1 MTMATKTTERTQDA
15 IDLLTSQHRM
25 VEEMFQKLEE
35 ETPGSVEHRRL
46 FATLADALAVHATI
60 EEKIFYPAVKRPE
73 TEELLENSVEEHLAV
88 KRVLAT
94 LLDTAPDGDASAE
107 LEELAGLTE
116 QHVIEEERDLF
127 PRVRK
132 LVADD
137 ELRDLARRMNELEAE
152 LRRGEPRL
160 EVPNET
166 GEAAP
171 I

>member
-1 MTMATKTTERTQDA
+1 MANKTTGRGQNA

-25 VEEMFQKLEE
+25 VEGMFQKLEAE
-35 ETPGSVEHRRL
+35 KPGSVEHRRL
-46 FATLADALAVHATI
+46 FADLADALAVHATI
-60 EEKIFYPAVKRPE
+60 EEKIFYPAVLRPE
-73 TEELLENSVEEHLAV
+73 TEELLESSVEEHLAA

-94 LLDTAPDGDASAE
+94 LLDTPPDGDARAE

-116 QHVIEEERDLF
+116 AHVIEEERDLF
-127 PRVRK
+127 PRVRQ

-152 LRRGEPRL
+152 LRRGEPRMQ
-160 EVPNET
+160 VPNET

-171 I
+171 L